1 MHYLLFYEKAADHAE
16 REPAHA
22 TDHRAHLHHAI
33 DRGELLIGGP
43 VDNPLDGT
51 NVLLFAADSPVI
63 AEEFAKADPYVQQ
76 RIVTRW
82 HVRRW
87 ETVVG
92 PLAACPLP
100 GFESTSRAAACAD

>member
-1 MHYLLFYEKAADHAE
+1 MHYLLFYDKAADHAV
-16 REPAHA
+16 REPAHSA
-22 TDHRAHLHHAI
+22 AHLAHLHRAI

-51 NVLLFAADSPVI
+51 NVLLFDCDSLAVI
-63 AEEFAKADPYVQQ
+63 DEFAKADPYVLHG
-76 RIVTRW
+76 IVTRW
-82 HVRRW
+82 HVRSW

-100 GFESTSRAAACAD
+100 GFESTSSA

>member
-1 MHYLLFYEKAADHAE
+1 MHYLLFYEKAADHAV

-22 TDHRAHLHHAI
+22 AGHLEHLHRAI

-51 NVLLFAADSPVI
+51 NVLLFDLDSPAA
-63 AEEFAKADPYVQQ
+63 AEEFAKGDPYVLHG
-76 RIVTRW
+76 IVTRW

-100 GFESTSRAAACAD
+100 GFASTSKAVACAE